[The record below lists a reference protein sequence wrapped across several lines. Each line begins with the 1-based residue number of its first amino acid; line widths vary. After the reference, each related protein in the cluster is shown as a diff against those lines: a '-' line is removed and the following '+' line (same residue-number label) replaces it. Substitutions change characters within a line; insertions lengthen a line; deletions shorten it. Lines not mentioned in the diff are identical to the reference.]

1 MTASST
7 GHRIDHQQ
15 DLLGL
20 YRFLD
25 APQLVHELFVDVE
38 ASGGIQDQNIIAVV
52 PGMQDRLAG
61 DLHRVSLPHLKH
73 RHAGLLADDLQL
85 LDRSRTI
92 DVTGC
97 QQRTL
102 AALLEIPGQL
112 GTVGGLTGTLKAAH
126 HNDGGDLRREGDPGV
141 GGTHQFGQFV
151 IDDLDDLLG
160 GSQALEHFTA
170 HGLFT
175 HRCHKVLGDLVVD
188 IRFQKCHT
196 DFPHDL
202 LDVTLLDLAT
212 AL

>member
-1 MTASST
+1 MASITSRISWGCTASLM
-7 GHRIDHQQ
+7 R
-15 DLLGL
+15 L
-20 YRFLD
+20 
-25 APQLVHELFVDVE
+25 QLVHELFIDVE
-38 ASGGIQDQNIIAVV
+38 TAGSIQDQDIIAVV

-61 DLHRVSLPHLKH
+61 DFHRVALPHLKH
-73 RHAGLLADDLQL
+73 RHAGLFTDDLQL

-126 HNDGGDLRREGDPGV
+126 HDDGGDLRREGDPGV

-160 GSQALEHFTA
+160 GSQALKHFDCPWPF
-170 HGLFT
+170 HSPMPQSPW
-175 HRCHKVLGDLVVD
+175 RPCS
-188 IRFQKCHT
+188 
-196 DFPHDL
+196 
-202 LDVTLLDLAT
+202 
-212 AL
+212 